1 MVYRALI
8 IRPYFRGGGGGYVRG
23 GGVKL
28 TSHHFSAFKV
38 RDAKTSKT
46 CAAKI

>member
-8 IRPYFRGGGGGYVRG
+8 IRPYFRGGGYVR